1 MGMKKR
7 EKQSNVG
14 ICALCKNESN
24 LEGSHI
30 IPKFAF
36 KHLKNDAFT
45 KRIRNVGEPNRALQD
60 GPKKRMLCGKC
71 EDLFS
76 VYETS
81 FSTRI
86 FHPFQNNE
94 LNRHIVYDG
103 DWLNKFITSVNWRVL
118 YTNLESQAT
127 EQNPIKK
134 FTAEEIEILSSVSE
148 LMRSYLLNEV
158 SSLYHLE
165 NHIIFYKENLVA
177 NRIFKNPH
185 VTIFGAIY
193 GAPLII
199 EKEKS
204 MYILTNLSGVII
216 VTMIKKHPEEVWIN
230 TQVQNGSGVLNLRQE
245 FLSPIIKALK
255 STEVSARK
263 YAKELSPNQYKKL
276 QELIEKDPEGFI
288 KSSSF
293 KRSPMGIK

>member
-1 MGMKKR
+1 MGKKKR

-14 ICALCKNESN
+14 ICALCKSESN

-36 KHLKNDAFT
+36 KHLKNDTFT
-45 KRIRNVGEPNRALQD
+45 KRIRNAGEPNRALQD

-81 FSTRI
+81 FSTKI

-94 LNRHIVYDG
+94 LNHHLVYDG

-118 YTNLESQAT
+118 YTNLERQPTTKEFT
-127 EQNPIKK
+127 E
-134 FTAEEIEILSSVSE
+134 EEIEIFSSVSE
-148 LMRSYLLNEV
+148 LMRSYLLNEL

-193 GAPLII
+193 GAPLIV
-199 EKEKS
+199 EKENT
-204 MYILTNLSGVII
+204 MYILTNLSGIII
-216 VTMIKKHPEEVWIN
+216 VTAIKKHPEEVWIN
-230 TQVQNGSGVLNLRQE
+230 TRVQNGSGVLNLQQE

-276 QELIEKDPEGFI
+276 QELIQKDPDGFK
-288 KSSSF
+288 KSNSF
-293 KRSPMGIK
+293 KRSPMSIK